1 MDNIIDRVIDELVR
15 RLTSPRRA
23 ARLAT
28 AQAGPSEPAQGPPS
42 PQPPLGASQPMQ
54 PPLTVSQP
62 SPQPPLGAPA
72 QQPPLAASQP
82 AISHDPYV
90 EARMAREQLQGIVA
104 EAREQ
109 LNAAALVVAEMRE
122 SADGFYLR
130 ISTMGQRLNDLDRA
144 IEASTTSWAPQPAA
158 PWAAA
163 PPPPPPAP
171 PPPAPPA
178 AGFAQPPAADPLM
191 AAPAAAPAPE
201 AAAVP
206 AAGQYAYTMPEYEA
220 PITTQTISLTVSSLS
235 NLTVVS
241 VVEAA
246 LLRIPGVRE
255 VALRQLQGREA
266 VLEVR
271 LDEGTGLISGLRKS
285 LPIAFDVTES
295 SDQSLS
301 ISLSYSAAQPQAA
314 NGGTTG
320 TPLT

>member
-1 MDNIIDRVIDELVR
+1 
-15 RLTSPRRA
+15 
-23 ARLAT
+23 
-28 AQAGPSEPAQGPPS
+28 
-42 PQPPLGASQPMQ
+42 
-54 PPLTVSQP
+54 
-62 SPQPPLGAPA
+62 
-72 QQPPLAASQP
+72 
-82 AISHDPYV
+82 
-90 EARMAREQLQGIVA
+90 MAREQLQGIVA

-122 SADGFYLR
+122 SADGFTLR

-144 IEASTTSWAPQPAA
+144 IEASTMSWAAQPAA

-171 PPPAPPA
+171 APPPPAPPAPPA

-301 ISLSYSAAQPQAA
+301 ISLSYSAAQPQTA